1 MHPPYVMVHSLL
13 STLQQFFRHLILQ
26 VLYIHFHYYYIQSYA
41 EKVAEIKRQTFRDV
55 NVPHFPLD
63 EDQTEKTSKH
73 SH

>member
-26 VLYIHFHYYYIQSYA
+26 VLYTHFHYYIQSYA
-41 EKVAEIKRQTFRDV
+41 EKNAEIKRQTFRDV
-55 NVPHFPLD
+55 NVPNFSLD
-63 EDQTEKTSKH
+63 EEQAEKTSKC